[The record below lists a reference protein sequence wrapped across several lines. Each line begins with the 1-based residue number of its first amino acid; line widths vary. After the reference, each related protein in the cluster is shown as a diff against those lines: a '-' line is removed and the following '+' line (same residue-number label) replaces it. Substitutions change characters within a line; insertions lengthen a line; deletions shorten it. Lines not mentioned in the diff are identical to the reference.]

1 VMATA
6 RALTAQERH
15 VTRDGDTWVE
25 TYSGTLPAANYLKV
39 ITDMGSVQV
48 EGTNESQIS
57 YTVTK
62 RAHAYSE
69 EGARRA
75 FDGVTIGATTQGQTA
90 YLKGEAEDGSY
101 RNFSANFSVRVPRS
115 LMQVT
120 ARTGGGSLSVMNLNA
135 KVSGET
141 GGGNIQLDGVNGPV
155 DVTSGGGNVE
165 VGRAGN
171 TLEIETG
178 GGSIHIGSVGGALQA
193 RSGGGHIEVES
204 GRGSMELNTG
214 GGSIRVG
221 TCGGDLRAETG
232 GDNIIIG
239 DVAGRADLQTGGGSI
254 RLGSATGPVRAETGG
269 GSLEL
274 RGLGRS
280 VEAETGAG
288 SIMAEFTGRA
298 MTESSLETAAGDIKV
313 YLPTD
318 AKVNVSASIDMAD
331 GHEIRTEFSGLR
343 VVNEGGDYGPKESWC
358 KGSLNGGGPAL
369 RVHTTTGNIDFLR
382 TSATAAHNHK

>member
-1 VMATA
+1 MMATA
-6 RALTAQERH
+6 TALTAQERH